1 MRNCGKAR
9 RARKAIML
17 DNSVGESIIEVVGGE
32 DKALLRSN
40 PSARTDAGIAA
51 EGYSLKCLPPPV
63 RSNDP
68 GHKAANLGVWGGAPI
83 QKTVFSACPA
93 CHLARSPG
101 LNRFRAYSHG
111 LRRGLQSAA
120 PAELRDHARM
130 TSQPPTWRRLS
141 VCRVPTHRDAFW
153 STSGRRPDES
163 GRGTHECVRHMAHA
177 ANVKL
182 FLRGS

>member
-17 DNSVGESIIEVVGGE
+17 DNSVGESIIKVVGGE
-32 DKALLRSN
+32 DRALLRSN

-51 EGYSLKCLPPPV
+51 GGYSVNCLPPPV

-93 CHLARSPG
+93 CHLARSAGAGDPG
-101 LNRFRAYSHG
+101 PCPHRSRDG
-111 LRRGLQSAA
+111 LLSRA
-120 PAELRDHARM
+120 PAGACGPRF
-130 TSQPPTWRRLS
+130 SQS
-141 VCRVPTHRDAFW
+141 EVQGTHRFVRLARTPAVPSLLCRTLPAFGARENLP
-153 STSGRRPDES
+153 T
-163 GRGTHECVRHMAHA
+163 CALQ
-177 ANVKL
+177 N
-182 FLRGS
+182 

>member
-32 DKALLRSN
+32 DTALLRSN

-93 CHLARSPG
+93 CHLARSGGHQPTAQQVNTRQVVSSHVAISFG
-101 LNRFRAYSHG
+101 RSRFTITDTCGGVSVDDAGKRVFPLGNPTEQKRQAG
-111 LRRGLQSAA
+111 WGAA
-120 PAELRDHARM
+120 DEH
-130 TSQPPTWRRLS
+130 
-141 VCRVPTHRDAFW
+141 RVHP
-153 STSGRRPDES
+153 
-163 GRGTHECVRHMAHA
+163 C
-177 ANVKL
+177 
-182 FLRGS
+182 

>member
-32 DKALLRSN
+32 DTALLRSN

-111 LRRGLQSAA
+111 LRRGLFSFALRAA
-120 PAELRDHARM
+120 DPLPLDAPHFTFITNTVWSSKAVVENLSRSSKIAATSSPAGLWQRAR
-130 TSQPPTWRRLS
+130 TT
-141 VCRVPTHRDAFW
+141 CA
-153 STSGRRPDES
+153 RRP
-163 GRGTHECVRHMAHA
+163 RP
-177 ANVKL
+177 
-182 FLRGS
+182 